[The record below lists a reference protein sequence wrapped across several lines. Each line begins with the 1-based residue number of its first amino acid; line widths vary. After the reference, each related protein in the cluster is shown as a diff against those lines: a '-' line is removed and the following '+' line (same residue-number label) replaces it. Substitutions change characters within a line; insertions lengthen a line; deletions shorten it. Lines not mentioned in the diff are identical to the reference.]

1 MGAEVAGYVRT
12 VGVREPDVLAR
23 LRLETAPMQWAV
35 MQISPEQG
43 ALMAM
48 LITLTGA
55 RRVLELGVF
64 TGYSSLAMALALPDD
79 GRITACDQN
88 EERLC
93 WMMGGLKHTTSPLL
107 TPTKGTTTPIT
118 NSP

>member
-1 MGAEVAGYVRT
+1 MANETLGMGAEVAGYVRT

-55 RRVLELGVF
+55 RRVLELYHRALKETHLGDSQ
-64 TGYSSLAMALALPDD
+64 TARSLN
-79 GRITACDQN
+79 Q
-88 EERLC
+88 
-93 WMMGGLKHTTSPLL
+93 
-107 TPTKGTTTPIT
+107 
-118 NSP
+118 